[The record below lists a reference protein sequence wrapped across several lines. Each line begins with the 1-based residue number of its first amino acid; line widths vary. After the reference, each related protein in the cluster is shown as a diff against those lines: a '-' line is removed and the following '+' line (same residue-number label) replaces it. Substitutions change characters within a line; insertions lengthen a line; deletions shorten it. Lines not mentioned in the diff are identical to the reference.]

1 MDYYLLT
8 DLAARV
14 GYHLALSGA
23 ETFRVEETI
32 HRIIGAYGIE
42 CETFSIPNCVMV
54 SLEAANGKPL
64 MVMKRVGFHGNDLE
78 SVEKLNALSRRIC
91 AETPDPSVAAQWL
104 DETLKGRRHYSVPV
118 YYLGNFCAA
127 AGFCPVFGGTL
138 RDSLFAGLLG
148 LIIGFVSRQMDR
160 RETNPFFSTIVEA
173 FAMAVPAYLAAGFHL
188 VDYIDFVIIGTLMIL
203 VPGLLITTSMRD
215 IIYGDTNS
223 GINRIVQ
230 VLLSAFAI
238 ALGTA
243 AAWHVTTPIYGHAE
257 AAAALTYPLWA
268 QGIATFFACM
278 GFVILFNVH
287 DWGSVL
293 CALGSAL
300 TWIVYL
306 LCSRA
311 GFSIYSANFFSEVVA
326 AVYSEGMG
334 RWRKCPVT
342 SYLVISSIPLLP
354 GAGIYYTMSIGLS
367 GSVQAALQKGLE
379 TAGIAGSLAVGILLV
394 STVFRAVNARRRRAS
409 APGRE

>member
-32 HRIIGAYGIE
+32 RRIIGAYGIE
-42 CETFSIPNCVMV
+42 CEAFSIPNCVMV

-104 DETLKGRRHYSVPV
+104 DETLKGRRHYSVSV

-243 AAWHVTTPIYGHAE
+243 AAWRITSGLYGLPVSTGVVH
-257 AAAALTYPLWA
+257 PFWV
-268 QGIATFFACM
+268 QGLAVLVGCVGFA
-278 GFVILFNVH
+278 ILFNVH
-287 DWGSVL
+287 GGGMWL
-293 CALGSAL
+293 CTLGGVA
-300 TWIVYL
+300 TWMVYL
-306 LCSRA
+306 LA
-311 GFSIYSANFFSEVVA
+311 QQLGYGVYSMNFFATLVA
-326 AVYSEGMG
+326 ALYAETMA
-334 RWRKCPVT
+334 RIRKYPVT
-342 SYLVISSIPLLP
+342 SYLVVSTFPLLP
-354 GAGIYYTMSIGLS
+354 GAGIYYTMSLGLA
-367 GSVQAALQKGLE
+367 GDFHAALAKGLE
-379 TAGIAGSLAVGILLV
+379 TAGIAGCLAVGILLV
-394 STVFRAVNARRRRAS
+394 STLFRLPAEWKRRH
-409 APGRE
+409 GKN